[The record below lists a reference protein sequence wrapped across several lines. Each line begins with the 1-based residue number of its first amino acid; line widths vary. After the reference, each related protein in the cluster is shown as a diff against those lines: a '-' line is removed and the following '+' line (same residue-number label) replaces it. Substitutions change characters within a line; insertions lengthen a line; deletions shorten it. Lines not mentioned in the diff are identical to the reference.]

1 VLAHPHRP
9 TLVPSPSNGRRVWC
23 TGDSPATPLV
33 SSRCQRLAVAVAH
46 GEQRGGCYGRGR
58 VVMRVMRLWRLA
70 EHARRGRHGLLTPW
84 TSTMR
89 RRRASISKPPL
100 ACIANEAPHA
110 SSNTPQTFSHDH
122 SRPSNALPHHAHP
135 WPWPPS
141 LCWGEDRPRHQVDF
155 VCSTSKTRTR
165 LSGPYA
171 ASSTL
176 RPRALTSPFA
186 KCSEAG
192 TLGVRGMSRVA
203 GPFAYT
209 NGRPAFQRRRETT
222 KTTRCVVPLTLL
234 CPTRPATSELGS
246 SSLHGWPSP

>member
-110 SSNTPQTFSHDH
+110 SSNTPKH
-122 SRPSNALPHHAHP
+122 SVTTTAGPATHCRIMRIHGPGHPRCVGGRTDPGIRSTSSAALPRHEP
-135 WPWPPS
+135 DCRVPT
-141 LCWGEDRPRHQVDF
+141 LPRRH
-155 VCSTSKTRTR
+155 
-165 LSGPYA
+165 SGPGRSPA
-171 ASSTL
+171 HSLNAPKL
-176 RPRALTSPFA
+176 ALWG
-186 KCSEAG
+186 SEG
-192 TLGVRGMSRVA
+192 
-203 GPFAYT
+203 
-209 NGRPAFQRRRETT
+209 
-222 KTTRCVVPLTLL
+222 
-234 CPTRPATSELGS
+234 
-246 SSLHGWPSP
+246 